1 MGRLHP
7 TAAPATTRVRPSA
20 STARYDRLRDAV
32 DRIDTP
38 PPGRARRWRGSARP
52 VPTADAL
59 AETL

>member
-1 MGRLHP
+1 
-7 TAAPATTRVRPSA
+7 VRPSA

-52 VPTADAL
+52 VPTA
-59 AETL
+59 